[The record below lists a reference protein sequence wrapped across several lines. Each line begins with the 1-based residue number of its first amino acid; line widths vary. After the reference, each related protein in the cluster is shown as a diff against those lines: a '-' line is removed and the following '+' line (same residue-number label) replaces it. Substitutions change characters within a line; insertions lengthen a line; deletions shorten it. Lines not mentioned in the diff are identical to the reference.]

1 MKDYYAKL
9 SDVVDVNPTESI
21 PRGSLNKKI
30 ALKDIEVFTRE
41 IKGYEVTE
49 YKGGPKFRNGDT
61 VFARITPTLE
71 NGKTAKVTILEDE
84 EVAFGST
91 ELIVLRAKNKKMDED
106 YLYYLA
112 ISENFRNMAINLMTG
127 TSGRKRVE
135 IKPFSSSEIYVP
147 SLHYQ
152 EKTGKLLSS
161 FDDKIESNS
170 KIISYLEEYSQLLF
184 YKWFVDFN
192 FPNIEGKPYREND
205 GEFIKIDN
213 KLIPKNWEY
222 EKLGKGTLSKLIPS
236 GIDEFEGYKC
246 YIPTSEIQGNIIIS
260 EGEEVTMKD
269 KPSRANMQ
277 PRVNSVWFAKMQDS
291 VKHIFIPKNENY
303 LVDNYIFSTGMSGL
317 QCNDL
322 SFYYISC
329 IINSEKFERKKDR
342 LCIGSTQ
349 KAINNNGIKSIKILR
364 PSDSV
369 LEKFNT
375 EVGNMIEQIELLKH
389 ENKLLEETRDLLIKK
404 LIK

>member
-1 MKDYYAKL
+1 MSNKSYYKL
-9 SDVVDVNPTESI
+9 KE
-21 PRGSLNKKI
+21 LC
-30 ALKDIEVFTRE
+30 DIE
-41 IKGYEVTE
+41 
-49 YKGGPKFRNGDT
+49 
-61 VFARITPTLE
+61 
-71 NGKTAKVTILEDE
+71 
-84 EVAFGST
+84 
-91 ELIVLRAKNKKMDED
+91 
-106 YLYYLA
+106 
-112 ISENFRNMAINLMTG
+112 
-127 TSGRKRVE
+127 
-135 IKPFSSSEIYVP
+135 
-147 SLHYQ
+147 
-152 EKTGKLLSS
+152 TGKLDANAMEESGKYPFFTCAKEPLRINEYAFNCECVLIGGNNANGNFPINFYNGKFNAYQRTYVITKKGKSIVNIKYIYYYLSLTLLELKRHS
-161 FDDKIESNS
+161 QGSLTKFLTIGLLENIKIPKKSKKEYDDIANLINIYDECFNNNINLINS
-170 KIISYLEEYSQLLF
+170 LEKYSQLLF
-184 YKWFVDFN
+184 HKWFVDFD
-192 FPNIEGKPYREND
+192 FPDKEGKEYRNN
-205 GEFIKIDN
+205 GGKI
-213 KLIPKNWEY
+213 IEKNRMMMPVEWEY

-236 GIDEFEGYKC
+236 GIDEFEGYKR

-375 EVGNMIEQIELLKH
+375 EVGNVIEQIELLKY